1 MESGQKCTKSRLT
14 KKQREAAEMLANPD
28 ISCTKT
34 RLCETVGVSRSVFY
48 KWLKDSEFILYV
60 NSLIDTYTDA
70 ELGAVWRAL
79 IHRCMA
85 GDVQAIKLYFE
96 LKGKYKQQVEMSGEL
111 KHINPFEGLTTN
123 ELKKLVGDG

>member
-34 RLCETVGVSRSVFY
+34 RLCETVGVSRSGFY
-48 KWLKDSEFILYV
+48 KWLKD
-60 NSLIDTYTDA
+60 SLIDTYTDA
-70 ELGAVWRAL
+70 ELGSVWKAL
-79 IHRCMA
+79 VHRCVI

-96 LKGKYKQQVEMSGEL
+96 LKGKYKQQIEHSGNSDFVFNILPASER
-111 KHINPFEGLTTN
+111 PGAE
-123 ELKKLVGDG
+123 

>member
-28 ISCTKT
+28 VSCTKT

-48 KWLKDSEFILYV
+48 KWLKDSEFISYV

-70 ELGAVWRAL
+70 ELGSVWKAL
-79 IHRCMA
+79 IHRCVV

-96 LKGKYKQQVEMSGEL
+96 LKGKYKQQIEHSGNSDFVFNILPASER
-111 KHINPFEGLTTN
+111 PDAE
-123 ELKKLVGDG
+123 